1 MAKVIEWQEYGEDVL
16 FWKWK
21 DNEIKK
27 GSRLVIHPGQ
37 DALFL
42 YNGRIEG
49 IFQDDGSYDIA
60 SDIVPV
66 LSSLSGFKFG
76 FGSGLRAEVL
86 FINTKEVTVKWGTK
100 HAINIPVASLPGG
113 MPVRSFGTFNCR
125 VDDYQAL
132 IEKIA
137 GVQQQF
143 TIDDVK
149 ERVVSKL
156 DQLLMKWIA
165 QEGKDLFHLQAN
177 ADQIAAG
184 ICSDLDYEMRLLG
197 IAITDFSISSFTYP
211 EGIQKVAEAQ
221 AQQSLLQQA
230 AASMHTAAAA
240 SAGTQK
246 PASAGGSQTATFGN
260 GAGQTASYGSAGG
273 PAAQLPNFCPN
284 CGTKTTGTKF
294 CPNCGYKLL

>member
-1 MAKVIEWQEYGEDVL
+1 MARVIEWQEYGEDVL

-21 DNEIKK
+21 DNEIRK

-42 YNGRIEG
+42 YNGKIEG
-49 IFQDDGSYDIA
+49 IFQDEGSYDIA
-60 SDIVPV
+60 SDIVPG
-66 LSSLSGFKFG
+66 LLSLSGFKFG
-76 FGSGLRAEVL
+76 FASGLRAEVL
-86 FINTKEVTVKWGTK
+86 FINTKEMTVRWGTK
-100 HAINIPVASLPGG
+100 HAINIPVANLPGG

-132 IEKIA
+132 IDKIA
-137 GVQQQF
+137 GIQQQF

-149 ERVVSKL
+149 ERVISKL

-165 QEGKDLFHLQAN
+165 REGKDLFHLQAN

-221 AQQSLLQQA
+221 AQQSMLNHVSSGQAGTAFAGGSHAAQSQA
-230 AASMHTAAAA
+230 AA
-240 SAGTQK
+240 
-246 PASAGGSQTATFGN
+246 
-260 GAGQTASYGSAGG
+260 GQTIS
-273 PAAQLPNFCPN
+273 LPNFCPN

-294 CPNCGYKLL
+294 CPNCGFKLL

>member
-49 IFQDDGSYDIA
+49 IFRDEGSYDIA

-76 FGSGLRAEVL
+76 FTSGLRAEVL
-86 FINTKEVTVKWGTK
+86 FINTKEVTVRWGTK
-100 HAINIPVASLPGG
+100 HAINIPVANLPGG
-113 MPVRSFGTFNCR
+113 MPIRSFGTFNCR

-132 IEKIA
+132 IDKIA
-137 GVQQQF
+137 GIQQQF

-149 ERVVSKL
+149 ERVISKL

-177 ADQIAAG
+177 ADQIADG

-197 IAITDFSISSFTYP
+197 IAITDFSISSFSYP
-211 EGIQKVAEAQ
+211 DGIQKVAEAQ
-221 AQQSLLQQA
+221 AQQSMLQQA
-230 AASMHTAAAA
+230 AAHA
-240 SAGTQK
+240 SA
-246 PASAGGSQTATFGN
+246 A
-260 GAGQTASYGSAGG
+260 AGQTVSGQTAAHGQASGQTI
-273 PAAQLPNFCPN
+273 QLPNFCPN
-284 CGTKTTGTKF
+284 CGTKTTGTRF

>member
-1 MAKVIEWQEYGEDVL
+1 MARVIEWQEYGEDVL

-49 IFQDDGSYDIA
+49 IFQDEGSYDIA

-76 FGSGLRAEVL
+76 FASGLRAEVL
-86 FINTKEVTVKWGTK
+86 FINTKELTVRWGTK

-132 IEKIA
+132 IDKIA
-137 GVQQQF
+137 GIQQQF

-149 ERVVSKL
+149 ERVISKL

-221 AQQSLLQQA
+221 AQQSMLNHAPSGQA
-230 AASMHTAAAA
+230 GTAFTGGSHVAQSGA
-240 SAGTQK
+240 SAG
-246 PASAGGSQTATFGN
+246 QTV
-260 GAGQTASYGSAGG
+260 S
-273 PAAQLPNFCPN
+273 LPNFCPN

-294 CPNCGYKLL
+294 CPNCGFKLL

>member
-1 MAKVIEWQEYGEDVL
+1 MARVIEWQEYGEDVL

-21 DNEIKK
+21 DNEIRK

-42 YNGRIEG
+42 YNGKIEG
-49 IFQDDGSYDIA
+49 IFQDEGSYDIA
-60 SDIVPV
+60 SDIVPG
-66 LSSLSGFKFG
+66 LLSLSGFKFG
-76 FGSGLRAEVL
+76 FASGLRAEVL
-86 FINTKEVTVKWGTK
+86 FINTKEMTVRWGTK
-100 HAINIPVASLPGG
+100 HAINIPVSNLPGG

-132 IEKIA
+132 IDKIA
-137 GVQQQF
+137 GIQQQF

-149 ERVVSKL
+149 ERVISKL

-221 AQQSLLQQA
+221 AQQSMLNHASSVQAGTAFTGGSHAAQSQA
-230 AASMHTAAAA
+230 AA
-240 SAGTQK
+240 
-246 PASAGGSQTATFGN
+246 
-260 GAGQTASYGSAGG
+260 GQTVS
-273 PAAQLPNFCPN
+273 LPNFCPN

-294 CPNCGYKLL
+294 CPNCGFKLL